1 MDYSHMP
8 GKPAVSF
15 DVLRALVRTFFRG
28 ILVLFLVAVF
38 GSVYYLY
45 RSGRLPYVQ
54 EAVEDAAVAA
64 SVKAAYALN
73 RDLAD
78 RAIRVE
84 ARAGNVVLRGTVR
97 TESEK
102 SDAASIAQSVE
113 GVLGVENLLEIDPG
127 LLREEQSSRTLG
139 ETIDDTALLAKVRTA
154 LRLDK
159 ETRPLPLEVSVR
171 GGTVVLEGRV
181 PSEDLRGRVLQRV
194 GSVSGVEKVDDRMRL
209 H

>member
-1 MDYSHMP
+1 
-8 GKPAVSF
+8 
-15 DVLRALVRTFFRG
+15 VLRALLRTFFRG
-28 ILVLFLVAVF
+28 ILVLLLVAVF
-38 GSVYYLY
+38 GSLYYLY

-54 EAVEDAAVAA
+54 EAVEDAAVVA

-73 RDLAD
+73 RDLAE

-84 ARAGNVVLRGTVR
+84 AHAGDVSLRGTVR

-102 SDAASIAQSVE
+102 SQAASIAESVE
-113 GVLGVENLLEIDPG
+113 GVRSVENLLEIDPG
-127 LLREEQSSRTLG
+127 LAPEAQSSRSLG
-139 ETIDDTALLAKVRTA
+139 EAIDDAALLAKVRTA

-181 PSEDLRGRVLQRV
+181 PSEDLRKRVIERV
-194 GSVSGVEKVDDRMRL
+194 ASVSGVEKVDDQMRQE
-209 H
+209 